1 MKPTSASTSRA
12 CFGGMAELA
21 ALEGGDERAAL
32 FFGKSQ
38 ELFSEIGAAVDP
50 DGAETQERILR
61 QLYEELGEER
71 TNELPAQGAA
81 SSVEELSA

>member
-1 MKPTSASTSRA
+1 
-12 CFGGMAELA
+12 MAELA

-32 FFGKSQ
+32 FLGKSQ

-50 DGAETQERILR
+50 DEAETQERILR

-71 TNELPAQGAA
+71 TNELLAEGAA